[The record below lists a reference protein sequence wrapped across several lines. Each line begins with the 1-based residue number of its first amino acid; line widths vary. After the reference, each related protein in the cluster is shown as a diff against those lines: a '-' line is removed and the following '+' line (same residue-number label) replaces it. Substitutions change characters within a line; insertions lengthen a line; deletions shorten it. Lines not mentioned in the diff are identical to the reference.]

1 MDFGFRYRSGVHAT
15 QASFVD
21 PAAVE
26 AWDAWFRWRDGN
38 ELHDVTVDSTWS
50 RVTQALCAL
59 ETGLPARHEQLVGD
73 AISSWR
79 LLVDPRILAGAGR
92 PRFVWPSE
100 GLSAA
105 INLARFVS
113 LPFTSKAAFQRHAL
127 EATVSLAVRLID
139 NVRAAAPQPVTAPR
153 LCVVGLAD
161 ALAMLGLDYAS
172 EHGARAAAQIAR
184 DFARAVLDASCEL
197 ARERGNRADTQCID
211 RALERAS
218 ALGDGAELAQR
229 IRRHGLRLAPLTA
242 LDAQPKLALVANNV
256 ADSISPLR
264 GEKAA
269 YVIRNA
275 DGERRIT
282 AAGFAIT
289 LWRQLGARAD
299 DTTFPFGTAT
309 TNGDDGVARIREAMA
324 PWFDHGSTT
333 PTNVRDGVAV

>member
-26 AWDAWFRWRDGN
+26 AWDAWFRWRDGS
-38 ELHDVTVDSTWS
+38 ELHDVTVDTTWS

-92 PRFVWPSE
+92 PQFVWPSE
-100 GLSAA
+100 DLCTAV
-105 INLARFVS
+105 NLARFVS
-113 LPFTSKAAFQRHAL
+113 LPFTPKAAFQRHAL
-127 EATVSLAVRLID
+127 AATVSLAVRLID
-139 NVRAAAPQPVTAPR
+139 NVRAAAPQPVTSPR
-153 LCVVGLAD
+153 LSIVGLAD
-161 ALAMLGLDYAS
+161 TLAMLGLDYAS
-172 EHGARAAAQIAR
+172 DRGATAATQIAR
-184 DFARAVLDASCEL
+184 DFARAALDASCEL
-197 ARERGNRADTQCID
+197 ARERGNRADMCSID
-211 RALERAS
+211 RALERVA
-218 ALGDGAELAQR
+218 AFGDSAELAER

-242 LDAQPKLALVANNV
+242 LDVQPQLALVANNV
-256 ADSISPLR
+256 ADSIYPLR
-264 GEKAA
+264 GERAT
-269 YVIRNA
+269 YTIRNA

-299 DTTFPFGTAT
+299 DTTFPFGTAAT
-309 TNGDDGVARIREAMA
+309 RGDEGVARIRAAMA
-324 PWFDHGSTT
+324 PWFDHAPKAIAAAKVASTT
-333 PTNVRDGVAV
+333 